1 MLIWTLFITYCCIF
15 IKAQQNTT
23 KLVFEDNCFVN
34 SDLKN
39 YDVRK
44 ISPNESKT
52 WCVSTKGGPT
62 VIGSAASNPSQS
74 EERTGGEVAD
84 DRREWCSDIQWRLSS
99 GSEESDQKYC
109 KKYFKITEI
118 YQHTTNLVTLLRP
131 IFPCWTF

>member
-1 MLIWTLFITYCCIF
+1 MEIM
-15 IKAQQNTT
+15 KACGSSNFPAT

-84 DRREWCSDIQWRLSS
+84 DRRE
-99 GSEESDQKYC
+99 
-109 KKYFKITEI
+109 
-118 YQHTTNLVTLLRP
+118 
-131 IFPCWTF
+131 